1 MPKCEICYE
10 DVDKVYTC
18 KLCGVAFCEDCGDP
32 KRRICA
38 LCIDEEE
45 GEEEDLDEE
54 HEDEEFEDE
63 EEPEEEDEEEEE
75 FEEEEEER
83 DERRK
88 GKKSRYQ
95 VR

>member
-1 MPKCEICYE
+1 MPRCEICYE

-32 KRRICA
+32 KRKICA
-38 LCIDEEE
+38 LCIDEKE
-45 GEEEDLDEE
+45 GEEEEPDEE
-54 HEDEEFEDE
+54 YEDEEFEDE
-63 EEPEEEDEEEEE
+63 EEPEEEEED
-75 FEEEEEER
+75 EEER